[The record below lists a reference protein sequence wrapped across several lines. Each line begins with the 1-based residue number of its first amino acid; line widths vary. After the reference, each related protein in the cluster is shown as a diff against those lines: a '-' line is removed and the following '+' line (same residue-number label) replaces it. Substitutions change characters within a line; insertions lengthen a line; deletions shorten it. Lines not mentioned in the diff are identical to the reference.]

1 MKFLLDNK
9 DIITPA
15 LLSEGRASTELID

>member
-1 MKFLLDNK
+1 MKLLLDNK

-15 LLSEGRASTELID
+15 LLSEGRASIELID